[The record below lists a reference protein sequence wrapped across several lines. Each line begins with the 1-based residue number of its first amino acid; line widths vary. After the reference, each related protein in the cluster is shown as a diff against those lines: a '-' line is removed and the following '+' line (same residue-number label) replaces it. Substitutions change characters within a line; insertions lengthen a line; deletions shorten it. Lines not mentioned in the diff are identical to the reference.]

1 MAESILSRIVKTD
14 KKTFK
19 TYESIDKRVSTIVG
33 AQRKQIKYKQ
43 EEQKLNKK
51 ILQEEKRKKADS
63 SFGDKIK
70 NVLGGD
76 RTKNKNWFMDLFKS
90 IGDIFKSITPIALA
104 GAIGIGLIGTA
115 IYKFF
120 SDEKFRKSMMDHV
133 ISPLMEAMKNG
144 LGSIAGGIFQI
155 VTGNPVVT
163 NPQEATKS
171 SWDDTLT
178 RLVEGVE
185 RSSSEKAL
193 TTIRERLESRSLD
206 ELGLTEEQRDLKLK
220 RIKKTLKILRE
231 NTKAAAE
238 LERGLKHRRA
248 GKPDW
253 NVFESEEEF
262 NKRVNARIKAEVDKI
277 EANNKRLEKLKDKIL
292 KDTTI
297 DISGEIVA
305 PVKKQSGGM
314 VGRYEKDERD
324 PRYKLGK
331 MEMRGFSDEEQDKK
345 NHTVIKRQQG
355 GLVLFAGHNDVP
367 NGHAQPGT
375 DAPGTDLQGKY
386 KPTAEQHFADE
397 VGRETAALA
406 KKEGVPISYQPST
419 GRYASGSHPDA
430 NWTKMKNIRGSG
442 GSAIELHFDAY
453 GYEGG
458 KLIQGTRGMIINGY
472 SLTEN
477 EKKIQKTFGTHPS
490 GDSFGAL
497 ILELDTINKAPGN
510 SKSYA
515 RMIVDSMEG
524 VTGPAPQV
532 DATGRSGGQS
542 SAGTAGKLSS
552 ASPPPKQKNIIEM
565 ITGGFGM
572 AGQAIGA
579 VYEAFM
585 EVFGEDLAALFNFS
599 GGGGGGSNT
608 SASSGGS
615 GGGSGGGPNNV
626 TIDDPNAKAILQA
639 ISKAEGTTGSYGTM
653 FGGQVNADLAAGKLT
668 VDEAIQL
675 GMGNPGSGAT
685 GKYQFM
691 PRTLRGLKSK
701 GVLKGDEKFT
711 NELQDK
717 AALSLITGR
726 KVNLAD
732 GLSKAEVAK
741 LSWEWSSIM
750 GNDYT
755 YEGRAQGR
763 ISQDEFLSWYE
774 QYGGKIEGKQ
784 TGGIVGT
791 HGSQDSHMMT
801 MSEDQFFERLQEQF
815 EVIDVQYPV
824 TPPSQP
830 AQPAPA
836 LMDFGGTNDG
846 GFSEAMRFAAG
857 SAYS

>member
-1 MAESILSRIVKTD
+1 MAESLLSRIVKTD

-43 EEQKLNKK
+43 EEKKLNKK
-51 ILQEEKRKKADS
+51 IIQEEKRKKADS

-120 SDEKFRKSMMDHV
+120 SDEKFRKSMMDNV
-133 ISPLMEAMKNG
+133 INPLGEALWKG
-144 LGSIAGGIFQI
+144 LKDITGGIFQVI
-155 VTGNPVVT
+155 SGNPVVT
-163 NPQEATKS
+163 GINESAKS

-178 RLVEGVE
+178 RLIEGVE
-185 RSSSEKAL
+185 RSSSERAL
-193 TTIRERLESRSLD
+193 TTIKERLESRSLN

-220 RIKKTLKILRE
+220 RIKKVLKILRE

-238 LERGLKHRRA
+238 LQRGLKDRRA
-248 GKPDW
+248 GKPW
-253 NVFESEEEF
+253 FNIFESEEEYYE
-262 NKRVNARIKAEVDKI
+262 RVDGKIKHEADKI

-292 KDTTI
+292 NDTTI
-297 DISGEIVA
+297 DISGEIVY
-305 PVKKQSGGM
+305 PVKRQSGGM
-314 VGRYEKDERD
+314 VGRSKDKQD

-331 MEMRGFSDEEQDKK
+331 MEMRGFSEEEQDEK

-367 NGHAQPGT
+367 NGHSQPGT

-397 VGRETAALA
+397 VARETAALA

-419 GRYASGSHPDA
+419 GRYQSGNHPDS
-430 NWTKMKNIRGSG
+430 NWTKMRNIRGSG

-453 GYEGG
+453 GYQNGR
-458 KLIQGTRGMIINGY
+458 LIQGTRGMIINGY

-477 EKKIQKTFGTHPS
+477 EKKIQKSFGTHPTS
-490 GDSFGAL
+490 KSFDAL

-532 DATGRSGGQS
+532 DSTGRSGGQS
-542 SAGTAGKLSS
+542 SAGAAGKLSS

-565 ITGGFGM
+565 ITSGFGV

-585 EVFGEDLAALFNFS
+585 EVFGEDLGALFDFS
-599 GGGGGGSNT
+599 GGGTGGGGGNT
-608 SASSGGS
+608 SASSGGA
-615 GGGSGGGPNNV
+615 NNV

-639 ISKAEGTTGSYGTM
+639 ISRAEGTTGSYGTM
-653 FGGQVNADLAAGKLT
+653 FGGEVNADLAAGNLT

-691 PRTLRGLKSK
+691 PQTLRGLKSQ
-701 GVLKGDEKFT
+701 GVVKGDEKFT

-750 GNDYT
+750 GNNYT
-755 YEGRAQGR
+755 YEGRPQGR

-830 AQPAPA
+830 DQAAPAP
-836 LMDFGGTNDG
+836 MDFGSTDDG

-857 SAYS
+857 SAFS